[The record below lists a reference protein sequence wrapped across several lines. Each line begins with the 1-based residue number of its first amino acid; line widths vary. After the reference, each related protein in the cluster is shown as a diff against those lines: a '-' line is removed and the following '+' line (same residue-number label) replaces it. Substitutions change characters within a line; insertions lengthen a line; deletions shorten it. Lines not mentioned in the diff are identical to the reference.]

1 METNIFL
8 SLGSNQGDS
17 QQTLREAIRMIELQ
31 AGPVV
36 GASSV
41 YRTAAWGKTDQPD
54 FLNQVIQVHSCL
66 QPTKLMVVILAIE
79 QSLGRHRTEKWAPR
93 TIDIDLLFYGDT
105 VIVSPTLTLPHP
117 QIQNRKFVLVPLAE
131 IAPDF
136 MHPVLK
142 KNVLTLLAASG
153 DTLPVIRC

>member
-17 QQTLREAIRMIELQ
+17 QKILPEAIRMIGSQ
-31 AGPVV
+31 AGTVV
-36 GASSV
+36 KVSSV
-41 YRTAAWGKTDQPD
+41 YRTAAWGKADQPD
-54 FLNQVIQVHSCL
+54 FLNQVIQVQSS
-66 QPTKLMVVILAIE
+66 LMPAELMDAMLGIE

-93 TIDIDLLFYGDT
+93 TIDIDLLFYGDNVT
-105 VIVSPTLTLPHP
+105 TSPSLTLPHP
-117 QIQNRKFVLVPLAE
+117 HLQNRNFVLIPLDE

-136 MHPVLK
+136 IHPVLK
-142 KNVLTLLAASG
+142 KTVRTLLAACE